1 MLGGYAVGKTS
12 LVRRFVHSL
21 FSEKYQTTIGVKIDK
36 KTVVINNNAVDLLL
50 WDIGGEEDAF
60 AIPASYMNGAAGYL
74 LVIDGT
80 RRESLDQAR
89 DIQKRTRLAVGDIPF
104 IALLNKS
111 DLTGQWDLVE
121 GDLDEMRKNNWVIMQ
136 SSAKDGGGVEEA
148 FHAITQSVLSSP

>member
-1 MLGGYAVGKTS
+1 
-12 LVRRFVHSL
+12 
-21 FSEKYQTTIGVKIDK
+21 
-36 KTVVINNNAVDLLL
+36 
-50 WDIGGEEDAF
+50 
-60 AIPASYMNGAAGYL
+60 MNGAAGYL